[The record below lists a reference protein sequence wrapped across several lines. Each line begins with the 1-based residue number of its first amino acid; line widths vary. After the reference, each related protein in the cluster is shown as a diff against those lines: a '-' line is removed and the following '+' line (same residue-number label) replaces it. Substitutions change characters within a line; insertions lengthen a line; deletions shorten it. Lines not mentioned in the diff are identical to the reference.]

1 MLIHELIKP
10 LSPLW
15 WKGIVSCF
23 VVISLVIL
31 SLRNKS
37 IEFKEKSIKHFAY
50 FAIIVYLTT
59 NIIALIIGNWTIQ
72 DFLPLHLCNIS
83 YFICILVLLNKK
95 QWMFEWALLL
105 AMPSALNAL
114 ITPELIWGSS
124 NWNIF
129 EYYFIHG
136 SLILVPLYLMFT
148 MNYKLRIFSWWKTF
162 LRAQIVFVIVYA
174 LNLILDTNYMFLLSK
189 PDVNNPLIIGDWPF
203 YILFVQLIGLLH
215 IVIIYKL
222 SPKYIK

>member
-1 MLIHELIKP
+1 MHEIIIP
-10 LSPLW
+10 LTLLW
-15 WKGIVSCF
+15 WKGILSCLLVS
-23 VVISLVIL
+23 SLVLLFFNRASSEWKLRFTKLLAYSSIL
-31 SLRNKS
+31 
-37 IEFKEKSIKHFAY
+37 
-50 FAIIVYLTT
+50 VYISTT
-59 NIIALIIGNWTIQ
+59 IIAISAKEWNTQ

-95 QWMFEWALLL
+95 QWMYEWALLL
-105 AMPSALNAL
+105 AMPSAFNAL
-114 ITPELIWGSS
+114 ITPELIWGSN
-124 NWNIF
+124 NWHIF
-129 EYYFIHG
+129 EYYFTHAI
-136 SLILVPLYLMFT
+136 LILVPLYLMFT